1 MKQIGVGVIGA
12 GWVGGIRA
20 NACAHSA
27 VVAELHIAE
36 TNSERAVEIATET
49 GATRVTDD
57 WRELVETESV
67 DAIIIA
73 STPESARF
81 PIVRAALQAGKHV
94 LVEKPIA
101 PSPAEADEA
110 IAISEYNGVQL
121 SVGYTRRFDPKYAF
135 VNSAIK
141 RGDIGEP
148 VTCLVS
154 RNITREIGAKIKG
167 RSKMSPAAMGG
178 THSIDFLLWCL
189 QPRRPVLV
197 YSQQSGKLFNQ
208 VSDTPDHQWIMVTMD
223 DGTTLSAGSG
233 WVLPLG
239 YPQYSQSWIEVVGTD
254 GTLTV
259 DDTHRDIQLNTVEHG
274 IRYPLSSMPG
284 EPVDHVF
291 AGAMVDETLHFVNA
305 IAYDRPVLVTAREA
319 RLVMDVTMA
328 ADLSAETGQAIE
340 LAGDLTSNKLGLSR
354 KTRRNG

>member
-20 NACAHSA
+20 NACARSA
-27 VVAELHIAE
+27 FVGALHIAE
-36 TNSERAVEIATET
+36 TNPERASEIGAET
-49 GATRVTDD
+49 GAVQVTED
-57 WRELVETESV
+57 WRELVATESIE
-67 DAIIIA
+67 AIIIA
-73 STPESARF
+73 STPESERF

-101 PSPAEADEA
+101 PGPAETDEA
-110 IAISEYNGVQL
+110 IMLADAAGVQL

-135 VNSAIK
+135 VNAAIK

-167 RSKMSPAAMGG
+167 RSRMSPAAMGG

-189 QPRRPVLV
+189 QPRMPVRV

-223 DGTTLSAGSG
+223 DGTTISAGSG

-239 YPQYSQSWIEVVGTD
+239 YPQYSQSWIEVVGTE
-254 GTLTV
+254 GALTV
-259 DDTHRDIQLNTVEHG
+259 DDTHRDIRLNTVADG

-291 AGAMVDETLHFVNA
+291 AGAMVDETLHFIQAVA
-305 IAYDRPVLVTAREA
+305 LGRPALVTAREA

-328 ADLSAETGQAIE
+328 ADLSAETGQVVE
-340 LAGDLTSNKLGLSR
+340 LPIR
-354 KTRRNG
+354 

>member
-1 MKQIGVGVIGA
+1 MKQIGLGVIGA

-20 NACAHSA
+20 NACANSA
-27 VVAELHIAE
+27 FVGALHIAE
-36 TNSERAVEIATET
+36 TNPDRASEIGSET
-49 GATRVTDD
+49 GAVQVTED
-57 WRELVETESV
+57 WRELVATESIE
-67 DAIIIA
+67 AIIIA
-73 STPESARF
+73 STPESERF

-101 PSPAEADEA
+101 PGPAETDEA
-110 IAISEYNGVQL
+110 IMLAEAAGVQL

-135 VNSAIK
+135 VNAAIK

-154 RNITREIGAKIKG
+154 RNVTREIGAKIKG
-167 RSKMSPAAMGG
+167 RSRMSPAAMGG

-189 QPRRPVLV
+189 QPRMPVRV

-223 DGTTLSAGSG
+223 DGTTISAGSG

-239 YPQYSQSWIEVVGTD
+239 YPQYSQSWIEVVGTE
-254 GTLTV
+254 GALTV
-259 DDTHRDIQLNTVEHG
+259 DDTHGDIRLNTVADG

-291 AGAMVDETLHFVNA
+291 AGAMVDETLHFIEAVA
-305 IAYDRPVLVTAREA
+305 LGRPALVTAREA

-328 ADLSAETGQAIE
+328 ADLSAETGQVVE
-340 LAGDLTSNKLGLSR
+340 LPIRGEFS
-354 KTRRNG
+354 

>member
-20 NACAHSA
+20 NACASTA
-27 VVAELHIAE
+27 VVSELHIAE
-36 TNSERAVEIATET
+36 TNPDRAAEIAAET
-49 GATRVTDD
+49 KATRVTDD
-57 WRELVETESV
+57 WRELVATESIE
-67 DAIIIA
+67 AIIIA
-73 STPESARF
+73 STPESARY
-81 PIVRAALQAGKHV
+81 PILRAALKAGKHV

-101 PSPAEADEA
+101 PSPVETDEA
-110 IAISEYNGVQL
+110 IAIAEDRGVQL
-121 SVGYTRRFDPKYAF
+121 SVGYTRRFDPKYAY
-135 VNSAIK
+135 VNAAIK

-189 QPRRPVLV
+189 QPRVPVLV
-197 YSQQSGKLFNQ
+197 YSQQSGKLFRQ

-223 DGTTLSAGSG
+223 DGTTISAGSG

-239 YPQYSQSWIEVVGTD
+239 YPQYSQSRIEVVGTE
-254 GTLTV
+254 GALSV
-259 DDTHRDIQLNTVEHG
+259 DDTHRDIQVNTVEHG

-284 EPVDHVF
+284 EPVGHVF
-291 AGAMVDETLHFVNA
+291 AGAMVDETLHFVRA
-305 IAYDRPVLVTAREA
+305 IAFGSPVLVTAREA
-319 RLVMDVTMA
+319 RLVMVVTMA

-340 LAGDLTSNKLGLSR
+340 LA
-354 KTRRNG
+354 

>member
-20 NACAHSA
+20 NACASSA
-27 VVAELHIAE
+27 VVSELHIAE
-36 TNSERAVEIATET
+36 TNPDRAAEIAAET
-49 GATRVTDD
+49 KATRVTDD
-57 WRELVETESV
+57 WRELVATESIE
-67 DAIIIA
+67 AIIIA
-73 STPESARF
+73 STPESARY
-81 PIVRAALQAGKHV
+81 PILRAALKAGKHV
-94 LVEKPIA
+94 LIEKPIA
-101 PSPAEADEA
+101 LSPVETDEA
-110 IAISEYNGVQL
+110 IAIAEDRGVQL
-121 SVGYTRRFDPKYAF
+121 SVGYTRRFDPKYAY
-135 VNSAIK
+135 VNAAIK

-154 RNITREIGAKIKG
+154 RNITREIGVKIKG

-189 QPRRPVLV
+189 QPRVPVLV
-197 YSQQSGKLFNQ
+197 YSQQSGKLFRQ

-223 DGTTLSAGSG
+223 DGTTISAGSG

-239 YPQYSQSWIEVVGTD
+239 YPQYSQSRIEVVGTE
-254 GTLTV
+254 GALSV
-259 DDTHRDIQLNTVEHG
+259 DDTHRDIQVNTVEHG

-284 EPVDHVF
+284 EPVGHVF
-291 AGAMVDETLHFVNA
+291 AGAMVDETLHFVRA
-305 IAYDRPVLVTAREA
+305 IAFGSPVLVTAREA

-340 LAGDLTSNKLGLSR
+340 LA
-354 KTRRNG
+354 

>member
-1 MKQIGVGVIGA
+1 MSRQIGVGVIGA

-20 NACAHSA
+20 NACAQTA
-27 VVAELHIAE
+27 LVGELHIAE
-36 TNSERAVEIATET
+36 TNPMRAAEIETET
-49 GATRVTDD
+49 GAALVTDD
-57 WRELVETESV
+57 WRQLVATDSL

-81 PIVRAALQAGKHV
+81 PIVRAALKAGKHV

-101 PSPAEADEA
+101 PGPEETDEA
-110 IAISEYNGVQL
+110 IALADAHGVQL

-135 VNSAIK
+135 VNAAIK
-141 RGDIGEP
+141 RGQIGDP

-167 RSKMSPAAMGG
+167 RSRMSPAAMGG

-189 QPRRPVLV
+189 QPRLPVRV
-197 YSQQSGKLFNQ
+197 YSQQSGKLFSQ

-223 DGTTLSAGSG
+223 DGTTISAGSG

-239 YPQYSQSWIEVVGTD
+239 YPQYSQSWIEVIGTE
-254 GTLTV
+254 GALTV
-259 DDTHRDIQLNTVEHG
+259 DDTHRDITLNTVAEG

-291 AGAMVDETLHFVNA
+291 AGAMVDETIHFVEA
-305 IAYDRPVLVTAREA
+305 IAHGRQALVTAREA

-328 ADLSAETGQAIE
+328 ADLSAETGQVVE
-340 LAGDLTSNKLGLSR
+340 LPIRADFS
-354 KTRRNG
+354 